1 MANEGEKKASWVMS
15 MADEGE
21 RERASRAMS
30 MEDELRLEM
39 IFGDEERGKVHE
51 RCALEMK
58 KESEASG
65 CMVRR

>member
-1 MANEGEKKASWVMS
+1 
-15 MADEGE
+15 
-21 RERASRAMS
+21 MS